1 MKINKITRL
10 KNNKYKITIDDNTIV
25 TYDDVIIE
33 YGLLYKKEI
42 NKSLY
47 DKIIE
52 STEFYKIYNDALKFA
67 LKKIRCEN
75 EILDHLNKYNLS
87 KENIDKIVIK
97 LKNINLI
104 NDKKYVRAYINDKLS
119 LSKYGIKKIKKDL
132 MSNNIDIDIINSE
145 LESIDKDDELFKLE
159 KLILKKINN
168 NHKYSNNYLKEK
180 ILNEMINL
188 GYNNSDIIDI
198 LDMNLKEDDII
209 LKNEYNKI
217 YNKLKT
223 KYRGIELNQKVK
235 QKLTIKGFNSYE
247 IDSIIKETED

>member
-75 EILDHLNKYNLS
+75 EILDYLNKYNLS

-104 NDKKYVRAYINDKLS
+104 NDKKYVRAYINDKLT
-119 LSKYGIKKIKKDL
+119 LSKYGIKKIK
-132 MSNNIDIDIINSE
+132 N
-145 LESIDKDDELFKLE
+145 
-159 KLILKKINN
+159 
-168 NHKYSNNYLKEK
+168 
-180 ILNEMINL
+180 
-188 GYNNSDIIDI
+188 
-198 LDMNLKEDDII
+198 
-209 LKNEYNKI
+209 
-217 YNKLKT
+217 
-223 KYRGIELNQKVK
+223 
-235 QKLTIKGFNSYE
+235 
-247 IDSIIKETED
+247 